1 MNDSHPH
8 PDKQHVV
15 LCYRKFLL
23 SCKRKFGTARSQVH
37 YLDIVRTYL
46 RAKRERDCE
55 ASDAC

>member
-15 LCYRKFLL
+15 LCYRKFIL

-37 YLDIVRTYL
+37 YLDIMRTYL

-55 ASDAC
+55 AAG